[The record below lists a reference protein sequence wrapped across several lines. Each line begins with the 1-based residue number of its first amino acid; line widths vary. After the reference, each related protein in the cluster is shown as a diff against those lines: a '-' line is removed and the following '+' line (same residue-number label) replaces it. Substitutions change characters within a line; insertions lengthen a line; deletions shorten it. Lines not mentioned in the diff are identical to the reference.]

1 MRNPPVFRK
10 SDYLLSCDC
19 MLASVEDEDEQ
30 EIVDHKGRVNTLTFS
45 DLFEGDL
52 TDCEE
57 MV

>member
-1 MRNPPVFRK
+1 
-10 SDYLLSCDC
+10 